1 MSGAVPKGAPS
12 GSVDDND
19 DGAPFGAINNQNPG
33 DALAVTLES
42 LAKLN
47 EEPVVIR
54 LVNVPLE
61 RMSVQS
67 YTLDLD
73 SGIVTFTHPVGWLLT
88 EGGET
93 KLEKGGVAAP
103 EMGVLRTDSRVRL
116 TFAYEDS
123 ALAREGAIALGA
135 ALPSDLKGQ
144 GAVRYHY
151 HALYLREATKPGVSP
166 VKPLT
171 VNLVD
176 PDLKED
182 ARYPQLVTDDT
193 LRLVFPL
200 EEESN
205 LADLDRRS
213 REIAQ
218 SLLNGDQEVSGED
231 GEAYRLLPMDP
242 SSVIGRV
249 SWEGDATGC
258 RTSWTIG
265 ISKAAKAKTLAARI
279 AAEAQP
285 KAIGGRQ

>member
-1 MSGAVPKGAPS
+1 MSAFDADVDAIFGDTLDTGGSRAP
-12 GSVDDND
+12 GQ
-19 DGAPFGAINNQNPG
+19 P
-33 DALAVTLES
+33 LAVTLAA

-47 EEPVVIR
+47 EDPVVTR
-54 LVNVPLE
+54 FVNAPLGP
-61 RMSVQS
+61 VKG
-67 YTLDLD
+67 YDLD
-73 SGIVTFTHPVGWLLT
+73 HDAGVVTFTHPVGHLRFQGI
-88 EGGET
+88 E
-93 KLEKGGVAAP
+93 AP
-103 EMGVLRTDSRVRL
+103 EMGELKTAPFTGSAGKVQI

-135 ALPSDLKGQ
+135 TLPPDAKGQ

-151 HALYLREATKPGVSP
+151 HALYLREATRPGASP

-171 VNLVD
+171 TNLVD

-182 ARYPQLVTDDT
+182 ARYPQLVEDGT

-231 GEAYRLLPMDP
+231 GEAYALLPMDP

-249 SWEGDATGC
+249 SWEGDADGC
-258 RTSWTIG
+258 RTMWTIG

>member
-1 MSGAVPKGAPS
+1 MSAFDAEVDAIFGEETLPAGAT
-12 GSVDDND
+12 
-19 DGAPFGAINNQNPG
+19 PG
-33 DALAVTLES
+33 QPLAVTLAA

-47 EEPVVIR
+47 EDPVVTR
-54 LVNVPLE
+54 FVNAPLGPV
-61 RMSVQS
+61 RG
-67 YTLDLD
+67 YDLD
-73 SGIVTFTHPVGWLLT
+73 PDAGVVTFTNPVGHLRFQ
-88 EGGET
+88 
-93 KLEKGGVAAP
+93 GVEAP
-103 EMGVLRTDSRVRL
+103 EMGELKAAPFTGSAGKVQI
-116 TFAYEDS
+116 TFAYEDGP
-123 ALAREGAIALGA
+123 LPREGAIALGA
-135 ALPSDLKGQ
+135 ALPPDVKGQ

-182 ARYPQLVTDDT
+182 ARYPQLVADDT

-200 EEESN
+200 EEDSN
-205 LADLDRRS
+205 LADLNRRS

-218 SLLNGDQEVSGED
+218 ALLNGDQEVSGED
-231 GEAYRLLPMDP
+231 GEAHRLLPMDP

-249 SWEGDATGC
+249 SWEGDKDGC
-258 RTSWTIG
+258 HTSWTIG
-265 ISKAAKAKTLAARI
+265 ISKPAQAKKLALRI